1 MLCLVHMHLMTDF
14 FFHFMT
20 FVKDTIKPK
29 EWSKVEL
36 KGLVQYVALY
46 NESRNW
52 PTHKQVTFWDKCAS
66 SVAEFSGLPPRTG
79 TII

>member
-1 MLCLVHMHLMTDF
+1 
-14 FFHFMT
+14 
-20 FVKDTIKPK
+20 VKDTIKPK

-52 PTHKQVTFWDKCAS
+52 PTHKQVAFWDKCAS
-66 SVAEFSGLPPRTG
+66 SVAEFIGLLPRTG